1 MTPRRTTSP
10 AASPADSAPA
20 DQGSAL
26 ILGIGLLV
34 VCLTAVAVLA
44 DASVAL
50 LQRQR
55 LLALADGAALAGAQ
69 AIDLTAYYDT
79 GATAAT
85 AIDPGAAAAAVSRHL
100 GGTAAVDTRLV
111 AVASDGTDVLVTL
124 AGEIRTPFLGALFDG
139 EITVESRA
147 RLAYRP
153 AA

>member
-1 MTPRRTTSP
+1 MTPRGGPPQSP
-10 AASPADSAPA
+10 DR
-20 DQGSAL
+20 GSAL

-34 VCLTAVAVLA
+34 VCLTGVAVLA

-69 AIDLTAYYDT
+69 AIDLDAYYAR
-79 GATAAT
+79 GATEST
-85 AIDPGAAAAAVSRHL
+85 ALDPGAADAAVRRHLAAAAV
-100 GGTAAVDTRLV
+100 AETRLV

-124 AGEIRTPFLGALFDG
+124 AGPIRTPFLGALVDG
-139 EITVESRA
+139 EITVASRA
-147 RLAYRP
+147 RLSYRP